1 MRVQWEKAVM
11 SDLVMMVEKM
21 EELLVCL
28 AELGYS
34 SACWVKG
41 LLVSKV
47 QVEMAGK
54 E

>member
-1 MRVQWEKAVM
+1 M
-11 SDLVMMVEKM
+11 SDLVMMVERM

-28 AELGYS
+28 AELAYS
-34 SACWVKG
+34 SAYWVQG

>member
-1 MRVQWEKAVM
+1 
-11 SDLVMMVEKM
+11 MMVKRM
-21 EELLVCL
+21 ERLLVCV
-28 AELGYS
+28 AELTYS
-34 SACWVKG
+34 SACWVQG